1 LEQIAVSVARKL
13 FFDLPVPKKLVAI
26 VWIFLIVVIA
36 LLGLSYLT
44 IENLSAARAYV
55 GGEGLWSKAQKQAVR
70 ELLLYSTSRSEG
82 DFEAY
87 QKALLVPLGD
97 KQARLELEK
106 PVPDMNLVRIG
117 LLQGR
122 NNPEDVNG
130 MAKMFRHCRKM
141 TYMSEAVEI
150 WAQGDALI
158 DRLQGLGSE
167 LHREISS
174 NRPNAV
180 RLADLAHRV
189 DIVGDQLTPLE
200 DSFSYAVGAG
210 ARQAKHLFLLV
221 TFIAAGIS
229 LVGGLLFTLFMLRHM
244 RQTEQ
249 RHRQL
254 LDAANDVIL
263 VIDAESGVIVEANA
277 RSGQILGRSSGE
289 IIGRSAET
297 IVSECDRVT
306 YVRMVQATLAGRSVA
321 GKELHL
327 DRADGSTLAV
337 EVNAVMTEFAGRKL
351 IQGIF
356 RDIGERKRL
365 EEETRQAQKMEVVG
379 RLVGGIAHD
388 FNNLLMVILTQ
399 LSKIRASPNQP
410 QRQEHVNTA
419 RIAAERAASLTR
431 QLLSFGRR
439 QVLVLRVLD
448 LNGLLEEVKEM
459 LSALPTE
466 QVQLT
471 MRLSG
476 EPLPVKVDPGKIEQV
491 VMNLVVNAC
500 DAMPSGGDLII
511 RTARIPGPAAAE
523 TGESER
529 PSPFAMLEVTDTG
542 CGMDADTKGHLFEPF
557 FTTKPVGK
565 GSGLGLST
573 AYGIVKQS
581 GGFLEVESSQGKGS
595 TFRVYLPMIGE
606 RALLHEVRKRSA
618 PTFLGSETVLL
629 AEDQPA
635 IRDVLREFLESQGCK
650 VLEAQNGNEAFEI
663 AKNYAGPIDVLVTD
677 VIMPQLRG
685 RELAKLLTEIH
696 PGICVVLMSGYS
708 EEALVENRLLAE
720 GSVLLIQKPF
730 TPEELAE
737 KIRDGLTQQR
747 APQTRGR
754 IPL

>member
-13 FFDLPVPKKLVAI
+13 FFDLPVPKKLVALL
-26 VWIFLIVVIA
+26 WIFLIVVIA

-70 ELLLYSTSRSEG
+70 ELLLYSTSRSEA

-87 QKALLVPLGD
+87 QQDLLVPLGD

-122 NNPEDVNG
+122 NNPEDVNR
-130 MAKMFRHCRKM
+130 MAAMFRHCRKM
-141 TYMSEAVEI
+141 RYMSEAVEI
-150 WAQGDALI
+150 WAQGDALV

-167 LHREISS
+167 LHDEISS
-174 NRPNAV
+174 GRPDAA
-180 RLADLAHRV
+180 RIADLAHQV
-189 DIVGDQLTPLE
+189 DVVADQLTPLE
-200 DSFSYAVGAG
+200 DSFSYALGAG
-210 ARQAKHLFLLV
+210 ARQAKHIFLFV
-221 TFIAAGIS
+221 TFIAAAIS

-244 RQTEQ
+244 RQTEL
-249 RHRQL
+249 RHRHL
-254 LDAANDVIL
+254 LNAANDVIL
-263 VIDAESGVIVEANA
+263 VIDAETGVVVEANA
-277 RSGQILGRSSGE
+277 RSGDVLGRSANE
-289 IIGRSAET
+289 TIGRKAET
-297 IVSECDRVT
+297 IVSESDREI
-306 YVRMVQATLAGRSVA
+306 YRDMVSVTLAGQSVA
-321 GKELHL
+321 GRELHL
-327 DRADGSTLAV
+327 DRADGSALAV

-356 RDIGERKRL
+356 RDIGARKRL
-365 EEETRQAQKMEVVG
+365 EEDTRQAQKMEVVG

-399 LSKIRASPNQP
+399 LSKIRASPSQP
-410 QRQEHVNTA
+410 QREEHVNTA

-439 QVLVLRVLD
+439 QVLVLRVLN
-448 LNGLLEEVKEM
+448 LNELLEEVKEM

-471 MRLSG
+471 MTLSG

-511 RTARIPGPAAAE
+511 RTARVPRPADE
-523 TGESER
+523 TGGSEDAIA
-529 PSPFAMLEVTDTG
+529 FAMLEVTDTG
-542 CGMDADTKGHLFEPF
+542 YGMDTETKAHLFEPF

-565 GSGLGLST
+565 GTGLGLST

-581 GGFLEVESSQGKGS
+581 AGSIEVESSPGKGS
-595 TFRVYLPMIGE
+595 TFRVYLPMVEQTVGPRTIRE
-606 RALLHEVRKRSA
+606 WPASSLR
-618 PTFLGSETVLL
+618 GSETILL

-635 IRDVLREFLESQGCK
+635 IRGVLREFLETHGYR
-650 VLEAQNGNEAFEI
+650 VLEAENGNEAREI
-663 AKNYAGPIDVLVTD
+663 AKTYSGAIDVLVAD
-677 VIMPQLRG
+677 VIMPHIRG
-685 RELAKLLTEIH
+685 TELAKLLTELR
-696 PGICVVLMSGYS
+696 PEMCVVLISGYS
-708 EEALVENRLLAE
+708 ADALLESHLLAE
-720 GSVLLIQKPF
+720 GNMTLIQKPF
-730 TPEELAE
+730 EPAELVQ
-737 KIRDGLTQQR
+737 KIRQALPGSPTPPGPR
-747 APQTRGR
+747 RS
-754 IPL
+754 

>member
-26 VWIFLIVVIA
+26 LWIFLIVVIA

-87 QKALLVPLGD
+87 HQALLVPLGD

-106 PVPDMNLVRIG
+106 PVPDMNFVRIG

-130 MAKMFRHCRKM
+130 MAVLFRHCRKM
-141 TYMSEAVEI
+141 SHMSEAIEI

-167 LHREISS
+167 LHYEISS
-174 NRPNAV
+174 DRPNAA
-180 RLADLAHRV
+180 RIADLAHRV

-210 ARQAKHLFLLV
+210 ARQAKHLFLLA
-221 TFIAAGIS
+221 TFIAAAIS

-263 VIDAESGVIVEANA
+263 VIDAESGVVVEANA

-289 IIGRSAET
+289 IIGRSAQT
-297 IVSECDRVT
+297 IVSECDRET
-306 YVRMVQATLAGRSVA
+306 YGRMVQATLAGRSVA
-321 GKELHL
+321 GRELHL
-327 DRADGSTLAV
+327 DRADGSPLAV

-356 RDIGERKRL
+356 RDIEERKRL
-365 EEETRQAQKMEVVG
+365 EEETRQTQKLEVVG

-399 LSKIRASPNQP
+399 LSKIRASPSQP

-448 LNGLLEEVKEM
+448 LNELLEEVKEM

-466 QVQLT
+466 QVRLT
-471 MRLSG
+471 MTLSG

-491 VMNLVVNAC
+491 TMNLVVNAC

-511 RTARIPGPAAAE
+511 RTARVPRPAPE
-523 TGESER
+523 TGGAEDAVA
-529 PSPFAMLEVTDTG
+529 FAMLEVTDTG
-542 CGMDADTKGHLFEPF
+542 SGMDTDTKAHLFEPF

-565 GSGLGLST
+565 GTGLGLST

-581 GGFLEVESSQGKGS
+581 GGSIEVESSPGKGS
-595 TFRVYLPMIGE
+595 TFRVYLPMVEQTVSPQTIRE
-606 RALLHEVRKRSA
+606 WSA
-618 PTFLGSETVLL
+618 SSLRGSETILL

-635 IRDVLREFLESQGCK
+635 IRSVLREFLETHGYK
-650 VLEAQNGNEAFEI
+650 VLEAQNGNEAREI
-663 AKNYAGPIDVLVTD
+663 AKTYAGAIDVLVAD
-677 VIMPQLRG
+677 VIMPHIRG
-685 RELAKLLTEIH
+685 TELAKLLTDLRPE
-696 PGICVVLMSGYS
+696 ICVVLISGYS
-708 EEALVENRLLAE
+708 EDALLESHLLAE
-720 GSVLLIQKPF
+720 GNMALIQKPF
-730 TPEELAE
+730 EPEELVQ
-737 KIRDGLTQQR
+737 KIRQALPGSPTPPGPR
-747 APQTRGR
+747 RS
-754 IPL
+754 